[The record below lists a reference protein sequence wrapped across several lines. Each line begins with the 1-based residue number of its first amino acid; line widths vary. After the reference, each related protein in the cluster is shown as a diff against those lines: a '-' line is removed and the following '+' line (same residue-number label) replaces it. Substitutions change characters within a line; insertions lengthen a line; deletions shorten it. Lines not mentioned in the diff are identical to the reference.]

1 MNIILLVFLK
11 LGFEAVMGGILDRW
25 DLDFESNSWEG
36 RSESRFHRN

>member
-1 MNIILLVFLK
+1 MNLFLLVFFK

-25 DLDFESNSWEG
+25 DLDFEPNSCEG